1 MRVAALSKPAQPMV
15 DSLAFPAS
23 PFVTST
29 SAAASTTAVLEFA
42 SQPPPALL
50 SAGGVIA
57 ATVVG
62 SDGGVL
68 TLRTDFGT
76 IALKTLLAIDP
87 GTAVELRFFAGPP
100 AGVAILSADGAPMGF
115 GALRAASVPSAAAA
129 AVLAGEAEPTV
140 IDLGQTVR
148 ATVVTQSVTPGAPA
162 AGSALALRIV
172 PGSATL
178 LPGASPTLTA
188 TVVQSGGTTT
198 LVDSALGRLA
208 LDAQIDLAPGS
219 VLTLERLATPARAET
234 VAAPTTP
241 SLGSGWPALDD
252 AISALERAA
261 PGLAAQLRADLSPAA
276 APRLAA
282 ALLFFMG
289 VLKGDSN
296 WPGDAFGAALT
307 AAGRADLRARL
318 STDLNDLRQQATQS
332 VQGDWRIFTLPI
344 LDEAAVRPIRLYV
357 RNQREDGKGGGQSQ
371 QGSRFV
377 LDLDMSHLGPLQL
390 DGLVRGP
397 RFDLV
402 LRSHEPFDPAMKT
415 EIGMLFHNALE
426 GSGLSGE
433 VAFVSTPQFPVS
445 PLAPLRP
452 RVGIQ
457 I

>member
-1 MRVAALSKPAQPMV
+1 MV
-15 DSLAFPAS
+15 ESLAFPAS
-23 PFVTST
+23 TFVTSS
-29 SAAASTTAVLEFA
+29 SAAASTAAVLEFA
-42 SQPPPALL
+42 SQPPPGLL
-50 SAGGVIA
+50 AAGGVIA
-57 ATVVG
+57 ATVVS
-62 SDGGVL
+62 SDNGVL
-68 TLRTDFGT
+68 TLRTDFGA

-87 GTAVELRFFAGPP
+87 GTAVELKLFAGPP
-100 AGVAILSADGAPMGF
+100 AGVAILSADGAPIGF
-115 GALRAASVPSAAAA
+115 GTLRAAAAPSAAVAA
-129 AVLAGEAEPTV
+129 AALAGDAAPTV

-148 ATVVTQSVTPGAPA
+148 ATVLAQASTPGAPT
-162 AGSALALRIV
+162 AGTELALRLA
-172 PGSATL
+172 PGSANL
-178 LPGASPTLTA
+178 LPGANATLTA
-188 TVVQSGGTTT
+188 TVVQSGGPTT

-219 VLTLERLATPARAET
+219 VLTLERLATPARAAT
-234 VAAPTTP
+234 VAAPTSP
-241 SLGSGWPALDD
+241 SLGSGWSALDD
-252 AISALERAA
+252 AIAALERAA

-289 VLKGDSN
+289 VLSGDSN
-296 WPGDAFGAALT
+296 WPGEAFGAALT

-318 STDLNDLRQQATQS
+318 TKDLGDLRAQAAQS
-332 VQGDWRIFTLPI
+332 TQGDWRIFTLPV
-344 LDEAAVRPIRLYV
+344 LDDAAVRPIRLYV
-357 RNQREDGKGGGQSQ
+357 RNQREDGKGGQSQ

-402 LRSHEPFDPAMKT
+402 LRSHEPFDPGMKA
-415 EIGMLFHNALE
+415 EIGVLFHNALE

-445 PLAPLRP
+445 PLSPLRP
-452 RVGIQ
+452 RLGIQ

>member
-1 MRVAALSKPAQPMV
+1 MV
-15 DSLAFPAS
+15 DSLAFPS
-23 PFVTST
+23 TSIVTST
-29 SAAASTTAVLEFA
+29 SAAASTAAVLEFA
-42 SQPPPALL
+42 AQPPPGLL
-50 SAGGVIA
+50 ASPGVIA

-62 SDGGVL
+62 SDSGVL

-87 GTAVELRFFAGPP
+87 GTAVELKLFAGPP

-115 GALRAASVPSAAAA
+115 GALRAASVPGAAVAAAA
-129 AVLAGEAEPTV
+129 LAEEAEPTV
-140 IDLGQTVR
+140 VDLGQTLR
-148 ATVVTQSVTPGAPA
+148 ATVVTQSLTPGAPA
-162 AGSALALRIV
+162 AGSELALRIV
-172 PGSATL
+172 PASPNL
-178 LPGASPTLTA
+178 LPGASATLTA
-188 TVVQSGGTTT
+188 TVVQSGGPTT

-208 LDAQIDLAPGS
+208 LDARIDLAPGS
-219 VLTLERLATPARAET
+219 ALTLERLAVPARAET
-234 VAAPTTP
+234 VAATASP
-241 SLGSGWPALDD
+241 SLGSGWAALDD

-289 VLKGDSN
+289 VLKSDAN
-296 WPGDAFGAALT
+296 WPGDAFGSALA
-307 AAGRADLRARL
+307 AAGRADLRQRL
-318 STDLNDLRQQATQS
+318 GSDLSDLRQQATQS
-332 VQGDWRIFTLPI
+332 AQGDWRIFTLPV
-344 LDEAAVRPIRLYV
+344 LDESGVRPIRLYV
-357 RNQREDGKGGGQSQ
+357 RNQREDGKGGGESR
-371 QGSRFV
+371 QGARFV
-377 LDLDMSHLGPLQL
+377 LDLDMSRLGPLQL

-402 LRSHEPFDPAMKT
+402 LRSHEPFDPAMKA
-415 EIGMLFHNALE
+415 EIAALFHNALD

-452 RVGIQ
+452 RVGIE